1 MENQIK
7 TLIQIIKNTNITEVK
22 KITNFITLE
31 QYLDATKDKKLDSSL
46 FEIFGY
52 DDEDI
57 FILDYNFLINN
68 IY

>member
-31 QYLDATKDKKLDSSL
+31 QYLDATKDKKLDSQL